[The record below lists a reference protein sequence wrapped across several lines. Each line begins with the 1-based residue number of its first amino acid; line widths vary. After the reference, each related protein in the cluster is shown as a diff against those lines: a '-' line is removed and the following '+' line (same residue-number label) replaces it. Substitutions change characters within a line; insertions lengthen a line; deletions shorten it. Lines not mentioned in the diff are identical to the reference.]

1 MNALIAAVV
10 AASIAVTSA
19 AENPLTGEW
28 KVRNDI
34 ASNVS
39 EMTCSFTQK
48 GEELT
53 GGCATDQG
61 NVEIVG
67 KVVETSVNWV
77 FKSAYNGSPITLTYK
92 GALGTDAIGRYFLIG
107 VAVKSPVTLNSSTV
121 TAPASWPS
129 VPSDPL

>member
-1 MNALIAAVV
+1 MNALIAAVFA
-10 AASIAVTSA
+10 AASVAVTPA

-53 GGCATDQG
+53 GGCATEQG
-61 NVEIVG
+61 NVEIAG
-67 KVVETSVNWV
+67 KVVETSVSWV
-77 FKSAYNGSPITLTYK
+77 FKSAYNGAPITLTYK
-92 GALGTDAIGRYFLIG
+92 GSLGTDGQLAG
-107 VAVKSPVTLNSSTV
+107 AVTVEEFSVTGDFTATPVKPE
-121 TAPASWPS
+121 AK
-129 VPSDPL
+129 

>member
-1 MNALIAAVV
+1 VNAVIAAVFVTVSV
-10 AASIAVTSA
+10 AATPA

-48 GEELT
+48 GEDLT
-53 GGCATDQG
+53 GGCATEQG
-61 NVEIVG
+61 NVEITG

-77 FKSAYNGSPITLTYK
+77 FKSAYNGAPITLTYK
-92 GALGTDAIGRYFLIG
+92 GSLGTDGQLAG
-107 VAVKSPVTLNSSTV
+107 AVTVEEFSVTGEFTATPVK
-121 TAPASWPS
+121 PAAK
-129 VPSDPL
+129 

>member
-1 MNALIAAVV
+1 VNAYVAAAVL
-10 AASIAVTSA
+10 ASTLAVSP

-53 GGCATDQG
+53 GGCATEQG
-61 NVEIVG
+61 NVEIAG
-67 KVVETSVNWV
+67 KVVETTVTWV
-77 FKSAYNGSPITLTYK
+77 FKSVYNGGPITLTYK
-92 GALGTDAIGRYFLIG
+92 GSLGTDGQLAG
-107 VAVKSPVTLNSSTV
+107 AVTVEEFSVTGEFTGTPVK
-121 TAPASWPS
+121 PAAK
-129 VPSDPL
+129 

>member
-1 MNALIAAVV
+1 MN
-10 AASIAVTSA
+10 ASIAAALLVASLAASA
-19 AENPLTGEW
+19 HAENPLTGEW

-61 NVEIVG
+61 NVDITG
-67 KVVETSVNWV
+67 KVVESSVSWV
-77 FKSAYNGSPITLTYK
+77 FKSAYNGAPITLTYK
-92 GALGTDAIGRYFLIG
+92 GSLGTDGQLAG
-107 VAVKSPVTLNSSTV
+107 AVTVEEFSVTGDFTATPVKK
-121 TAPASWPS
+121 
-129 VPSDPL
+129 